1 MSERTDVL
9 PVSGLVG
16 RSVLSLATGNK
27 LGVVSDVF
35 LDALNGEILGFTINA
50 PDGTAKTLSFVSVHS
65 FGHDAVMA
73 SSDEAVEPAGE
84 NAFAGHPNVRD
95 LIGTKVISE
104 TGSLI
109 GQIAGVFVTGE
120 SPAVFYEIRES
131 LLDALLGRRHFIPA
145 SAGHALSDDKERLIV
160 PNEAAENAAAS
171 IDDLLNGPNAV
182 RTFAPREAP
191 GNDVEDT
198 VVILPDEDETVVR
211 RDDDETVLRWRPR
224 G

>member
-35 LDALNGEILGFTINA
+35 LDALNGEILGFAINA
-50 PDGTAKTLSFVSVHS
+50 PDGTTKALSFVSVHS
-65 FGHDAVMA
+65 FGHDAIMA
-73 SSDEAVEPAGE
+73 ASDEAVVPASE
-84 NAFAGHPNVRD
+84 NVFAGHPNVRD

>member
-65 FGHDAVMA
+65 F
-73 SSDEAVEPAGE
+73 
-84 NAFAGHPNVRD
+84 GHPNVRD